1 MIKKYLQFITEDLS
15 DIEEQHHSLGE
26 WVEDLCLENKEI
38 LELIKPYLEETNPSV
53 RISNT
58 VNVLDLAGKNS
69 VYKIITDYLNG
80 TGRKTDIRTFVN
92 LTNESVT
99 EDLSVGKNVFG
110 TFLKV
115 ITSLGL
121 TDIKPK
127 WDNIPDNFLL
137 FFEYESDQNTL
148 SERLLRFPSL
158 SYFVAKIPENNPK
171 LYYGIKNDMTFS
183 FGFIG
188 EKLIQIGSF
197 TMNKASLN
205 YLQLLDSKAAAHL
218 KRELA
223 YINADK
229 LKFIANIAK
238 HMKLYHPGNTNNRS
252 FKINDGLLEFGYQGL
267 GSWSDGKLQD
277 LATIKEGF
285 RTHLQKLRGH
295 ENLRMRIDVSNDP
308 AKAYYIWCVI
318 EIK

>member
-1 MIKKYLQFITEDLS
+1 MLKKYMQFVREDLS
-15 DIEEQHHSLGE
+15 KIEYQHHSLGE
-26 WVEDLCLENKEI
+26 WVEDLCLGNKEI
-38 LELIKPYLEETNPSV
+38 LELIKPYIDDTNPSV
-53 RISNT
+53 RISNAI
-58 VNVLDLAGKNS
+58 NVLDMSGKNS
-69 VYKIITDYLNG
+69 VYKIITDYLND

-92 LTNESVT
+92 LTNESNS
-99 EDLSVGKNVFG
+99 EDLSVGKNVFV

-127 WDNIPDNFLL
+127 CDSIPDDFLL
-137 FFEYESDQNTL
+137 FFEYQSDHNTL

-158 SYFVAKIPENNPK
+158 SYFVAKLPENNPK
-171 LYYGIKNDMTFS
+171 LYYGIKNDMKFS

-188 EKLIQIGSF
+188 EKLMQIGSF
-197 TMNKASLN
+197 TMNKAALN

-223 YINADK
+223 YISVDK
-229 LKFIANIAK
+229 LKFIAIISK
-238 HMKLYHPGNTNNRS
+238 HMKLYHPGNTNNRT

-267 GSWSDGKLQD
+267 GSWSNGKLQD
-277 LATIKEGF
+277 FATLKEGF

-308 AKAYYIWCVI
+308 DRAYYIWCVI